1 MEMGL
6 LFLGLFISLYCLPAI
21 IASSRGH
28 RQKTSITLVNLLLG
42 WSVFGWIAA
51 LIWACTADVDPKLQR
66 GYRPPV
72 KDARWANLR
81 S

>member
-1 MEMGL
+1 
-6 LFLGLFISLYCLPAI
+6 
-21 IASSRGH
+21 
-28 RQKTSITLVNLLLG
+28 
-42 WSVFGWIAA
+42 